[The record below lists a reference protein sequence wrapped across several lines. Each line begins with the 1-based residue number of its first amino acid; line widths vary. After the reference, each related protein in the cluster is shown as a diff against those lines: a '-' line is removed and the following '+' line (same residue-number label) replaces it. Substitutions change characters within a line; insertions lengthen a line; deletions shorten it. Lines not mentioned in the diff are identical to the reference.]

1 MASRWSDDTSTHTFC
16 SHHEI
21 FDKPR
26 KNYEKPQDLLIKI
39 TLPASERSIA
49 LKELD
54 SDYNIN
60 HFTLFQTEDS
70 LIKVLSVRDFE
81 T

>member
-1 MASRWSDDTSTHTFC
+1 
-16 SHHEI
+16 HHEI
-21 FDKPR
+21 FDEPR
-26 KNYEKPQDLLIKI
+26 KNHNSVQDLLIKI
-39 TLPASERSIA
+39 TIPTKDRNIA

-54 SDYNIN
+54 NDYNIN

-70 LIKVLSVRDFE
+70 LIKTLGMKEFDIGG